1 MTDVSTPTATG
12 PAADAAPGQAT
23 SVRHRARFHRLAV
36 SSVERLTDEAVA
48 VTFAVPEDLVDEF
61 VFEPGQHL
69 TLRAEIRGED
79 VRQSYSICQSRRADP
94 AGRSLRVAA
103 ARVPEGHVE
112 LAQRRRLARRRR
124 RGHDPAGVVHVP

>member
-1 MTDVSTPTATG
+1 MTDVTTPTATG

-23 SVRHRARFHRLAV
+23 SARHRARFHPLTV
-36 SSVERLTDEAVA
+36 SSVERLTDDAVA

-69 TLRAEIRGED
+69 TLRAEIRGEE

-94 AGRSLRVAA
+94 AGRSLPGRGR
-103 ARVPEGHVE
+103 ARARGSHVE
-112 LAQRRRLARRRR
+112 LAQRRRLA
-124 RGHDPAGVVHVP
+124 PATSSRS